1 MKIKLFAFLVLFLF
15 SNLVFAEGQ
24 DGLNSIIGF
33 GYLFMIITNLFFYTF
48 ILGMIF
54 KFIFFKQNSKNGYQK
69 SFLFSFLISVMLL
82 IIFKDGFT
90 FLIFNWL

>member
-15 SNLVFAEGQ
+15 SNLIFAEGQ
-24 DGLNSIIGF
+24 DGLNSLIGF
-33 GYLFMIITNLFFYTF
+33 YFFMIITNLFVYTF

-54 KFIFFKQNSKNGYQK
+54 KIIFFKQNSKNGYQK
-69 SFLFSFLISVMLL
+69 SFLFSFLISVLLL
-82 IIFKDGFT
+82 IIFKDEFT

>member
-15 SNLVFAEGQ
+15 SNLIFAEGQ
-24 DGLNSIIGF
+24 DGLNSIMGF
-33 GYLFMIITNLFFYTF
+33 YLFMIITNLFVYTF
-48 ILGMIF
+48 ILGIIF

-82 IIFKDGFT
+82 IIFKDEFT

>member
-15 SNLVFAEGQ
+15 SNLIFAEGQ

-33 GYLFMIITNLFFYTF
+33 YLFMIITNLFVYTF
-48 ILGMIF
+48 ILGIIF

-69 SFLFSFLISVMLL
+69 SFLLSFLISVMLL
-82 IIFKDGFT
+82 IIFKDEFT

>member
-15 SNLVFAEGQ
+15 CNLIFAEGQ
-24 DGLNSIIGF
+24 DGLNGLIGF
-33 GYLFMIITNLFFYTF
+33 YLLMIITNLFVYTF
-48 ILGMIF
+48 ILGIIF

-82 IIFKDGFT
+82 IIFKDEFT